1 MSTKKSNVY
10 LNNNKINEKLEI
22 FLFTLN
28 RLFKHKE
35 DVSNQYV
42 CTNELGKIWVSYIFH
57 YSTRII
63 TSTHPK

>member
-42 CTNELGKIWVSYIFH
+42 CTNELGKI
-57 YSTRII
+57 
-63 TSTHPK
+63 